1 MKKLIVSVLFLFIT
15 VPLFAQRDLEKELS
29 GYVNPEELVT
39 LSENLTFNKAIEVL
53 NKVSEKTTGKNILS
67 TVSSELPIGI
77 ELTQIPFKKA
87 LTIIVQYANLM
98 YEEKADVIVVKQK
111 GAQQAELKAT
121 ETYAPVN
128 TREVKISAV
137 FFEADVSEMKQQGIN
152 WQFLL
157 SQRGVSV
164 GTDLR
169 TFTESNQSS
178 SGSGSTT
185 SSGTSSTQ
193 KVDPPDFKLSSI
205 AKNFTLGKFTGDASA
220 MFRFFEEENLGEI
233 IASPSITV
241 RNNQPGRIQIGSD
254 FSIKQRD
261 FSGNIIDKFFSSGSI
276 IEVTPFMYTED
287 NVDYVLLKLKV
298 ERSSAFPSEVS
309 TEIRKTAA
317 ETQVLMLNHEE
328 TVIGGLYVN
337 EETKVRN
344 GIPFLKDLPWW
355 VFGIRYLTGSD
366 QTEIKKK
373 EVVILLKLDI
383 LPTLKER
390 MNAKKEG
397 NLIKQEIKNYEDRIN
412 TFKSSNKENK

>member
-29 GYVNPEELVT
+29 GNVNPEELVT
-39 LSENLTFNKAIEVL
+39 LSENLSFNKAIEVL